1 MAKAALPA
9 WLANSVQL
17 PAASKPSVLPL
28 TLQVAGVRDANA
40 TTKPDVLVATNGAGA
55 VPSVWLPGDAK
66 LMVCASSAAAATV
79 NEFEAG
85 RAGAYTALPAWLA
98 LTVQVPAASSV
109 NTVPL
114 TLHTLWVVD
123 SNNTGKPEVAVASS
137 GAGALPS
144 VWLPGDAKLM
154 DCRATVTVNE
164 ADTAAAAAV
173 VGSPAWLAS
182 MVQVPTA
189 SKVSVLPLMVH
200 TLGVAEVN
208 ATVKLALELAAS
220 AGAVLPSA

>member
-1 MAKAALPA
+1 M
-9 WLANSVQL
+9 
-17 PAASKPSVLPL
+17 
-28 TLQVAGVRDANA
+28 
-40 TTKPDVLVATNGAGA
+40 
-55 VPSVWLPGDAK
+55 
-66 LMVCASSAAAATV
+66 
-79 NEFEAG
+79 
-85 RAGAYTALPAWLA
+85 PAWLA

-123 SNNTGKPEVAVASS
+123 SNNTGKPEVAVASKA
-137 GAGALPS
+137 AGTLPS

-154 DCRATVTVNE
+154 VCRATVTVNE
-164 ADTAAAAAV
+164 ADTAAAAAAAV